1 MQTRSHR
8 LIEIAWPE
16 FGEAARPPEPFAAE
30 FERRLGLTRT
40 AMEGRAWTHLAVY
53 GDREHF
59 ANLAWL
65 TQMDPRFEEMLLV
78 IGSASRP
85 LIIVGNECEGYLPF
99 SPLHRAGCGPS
110 GSSRRD

>member
-1 MQTRSHR
+1 M
-8 LIEIAWPE
+8 
-16 FGEAARPPEPFAAE
+16 
-30 FERRLGLTRT
+30 ER
-40 AMEGRAWTHLAVY
+40 RAWTHLVVY

-78 IGSASRP
+78 IGPASRP
-85 LIIVGNECEGYLPF
+85 LIILGNECEGYLPF

-110 GSSRRD
+110 GSSRRN